1 MRGWYVDDLVD
12 NWPSPVKGSWDV
24 PTAVEVYRQVLAEAE
39 DHSVVISAIGFATN
53 LADLLRSGPDD
64 KSPLTG
70 SELVGQK
77 VKTVVWQGGWY
88 PPMHGFGSQTYN
100 WNCGR
105 GFYDTSG
112 CDGESEYAVNNM
124 PDTVEMIY
132 SDIGDEVYTGGRL
145 TDCAGDDNPCRAA
158 LIDQQGW
165 GGARCSW
172 DGVVTL
178 RAIRGEDSSVW
189 AEGAGQGG
197 RNWVDYWG
205 ENNWEDNT
213 GNNNH
218 KWLVLEGAW
227 DGNPGS
233 ARRSLEDEIDS
244 LLCQDPNPTEPP
256 PPPTTQNPPG
266 TPARIYSPV
275 ADMCLHVHSNSD
287 NPEDYTNVDVA
298 ACDGSDRQMWYLS
311 SKGEIVHK
319 PSGKCLDA
327 DGNND
332 NEVELYSCFDVAWQK
347 WDLRGKTLRNH
358 GLGKCLDIKNC
369 AGKFLSK
376 NISSF

>member
-1 MRGWYVDDLVD
+1 MPQGDYGKDPNGGGWVRGWYVDDLVD

-132 SDIGDEVYTGGRL
+132 SDIGDEVRRR
-145 TDCAGDDNPCRAA
+145 CRAA
-158 LIDQQGW
+158 NEH
-165 GGARCSW
+165 S
-172 DGVVTL
+172 
-178 RAIRGEDSSVW
+178 
-189 AEGAGQGG
+189 
-197 RNWVDYWG
+197 
-205 ENNWEDNT
+205 
-213 GNNNH
+213 
-218 KWLVLEGAW
+218 
-227 DGNPGS
+227 
-233 ARRSLEDEIDS
+233 RSITV
-244 LLCQDPNPTEPP
+244 PANPT
-256 PPPTTQNPPG
+256 TCQ
-266 TPARIYSPV
+266 
-275 ADMCLHVHSNSD
+275 L
-287 NPEDYTNVDVA
+287 
-298 ACDGSDRQMWYLS
+298 
-311 SKGEIVHK
+311 
-319 PSGKCLDA
+319 
-327 DGNND
+327 
-332 NEVELYSCFDVAWQK
+332 
-347 WDLRGKTLRNH
+347 
-358 GLGKCLDIKNC
+358 
-369 AGKFLSK
+369 
-376 NISSF
+376 

>member
-1 MRGWYVDDLVD
+1 MD

-70 SELVGQK
+70 LELVGQK

-145 TDCAGDDNPCRAA
+145 SNCAGDENPCRAA

-165 GGARCSW
+165 GGSRCSW

-178 RAIRGEDSSVW
+178 RAIR
-189 AEGAGQGG
+189 Q
-197 RNWVDYWG
+197 
-205 ENNWEDNT
+205 
-213 GNNNH
+213 
-218 KWLVLEGAW
+218 
-227 DGNPGS
+227 
-233 ARRSLEDEIDS
+233 
-244 LLCQDPNPTEPP
+244 
-256 PPPTTQNPPG
+256 
-266 TPARIYSPV
+266 SPV
-275 ADMCLHVHSNSD
+275 LALV
-287 NPEDYTNVDVA
+287 
-298 ACDGSDRQMWYLS
+298 R
-311 SKGEIVHK
+311 I
-319 PSGKCLDA
+319 
-327 DGNND
+327 
-332 NEVELYSCFDVAWQK
+332 
-347 WDLRGKTLRNH
+347 LRDTAL
-358 GLGKCLDIKNC
+358 
-369 AGKFLSK
+369 
-376 NISSF
+376 